1 MFVSD
6 SVIFVRCF
14 FEHIGKCS
22 KKSTKSV
29 GNSLHQY
36 VAVHSLCFPAS
47 LKKNK
52 EKIHMKNQNFLVVE
66 ITLEIKKRQ
75 VKAQFE
81 DNSTET
87 LVDDVF

>member
-1 MFVSD
+1 
-6 SVIFVRCF
+6 
-14 FEHIGKCS
+14 
-22 KKSTKSV
+22 
-29 GNSLHQY
+29 
-36 VAVHSLCFPAS
+36 
-47 LKKNK
+47 
-52 EKIHMKNQNFLVVE
+52 MKNQNFLVVE